1 MKQCTLRVNGCF
13 KGLIDYKSVKF
24 QPNESGKGWI
34 ELRDDNDHLFMYVY
48 GSVTSQNARDI
59 KDSDITI
66 ELAE

>member
-1 MKQCTLRVNGCF
+1 MKQATLRVNGCF

-24 QPNESGKGWI
+24 QPNESGNGWI
-34 ELRDDNDHLFMYVY
+34 ELRDVNDHLFMYVY
-48 GSVTSQNARDI
+48 GRVTIHQNDI